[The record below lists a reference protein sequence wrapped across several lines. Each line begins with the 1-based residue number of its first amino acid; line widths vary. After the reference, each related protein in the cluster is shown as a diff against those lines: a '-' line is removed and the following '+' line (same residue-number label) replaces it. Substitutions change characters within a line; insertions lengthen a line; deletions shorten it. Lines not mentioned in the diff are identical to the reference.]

1 MEHPL
6 TEPLR
11 ATGEWSI
18 LGSDQRLSGELVYDP
33 DSGIR
38 LSLMGRFADLD
49 PPATSPGL
57 DRVERTITGW
67 TPSLEVTLYGC
78 TQTRAGM
85 GPTVYRADWAVIGG
99 HPDDPGLLGASKVRA
114 RIPLLDSWLPAGGL
128 SFTVP
133 ETAQVGETAYTIDFK
148 RVPDL
153 VVEAGWGTVTI
164 RQRCETV
171 DPSPTGPRLA
181 SVREWF
187 DIELG
192 FPAEERIETVVN
204 ERVGAVLD
212 FATLMTG
219 YTADLERLA
228 VVCDVDHGND
238 HVYAEEFDVL
248 YARSGIAG
256 TDLTEVDDE
265 RFLLDPADPVVPSVE
280 DLLGR
285 WLEVRA
291 RYRRPASMLF
301 GAQRSPKGTYTEVK
315 FLTLCHGAEA
325 LHRDRDPGAE
335 RIPGEEW
342 DVLKEQML
350 ANVTDP
356 GFREAFQ
363 EHLHFANKMA
373 LIDRLKALRDH
384 AFGAESDVI
393 GDGVLNAI
401 KKDRNELVHSET
413 ARLGR
418 LPRSDRLYYLGEY
431 IALLMKACLLRDLGL
446 TADQTGTVI
455 ETSPMHRYLRESFQ
469 I

>member
-1 MEHPL
+1 
-6 TEPLR
+6 
-11 ATGEWSI
+11 
-18 LGSDQRLSGELVYDP
+18 
-33 DSGIR
+33 
-38 LSLMGRFADLD
+38 
-49 PPATSPGL
+49 
-57 DRVERTITGW
+57 
-67 TPSLEVTLYGC
+67 
-78 TQTRAGM
+78 M
-85 GPTVYRADWAVIGG
+85 GPTVYRASWAVVGG
-99 HPDDPGLLGASKVRA
+99 HPGDPSPLGASKVRA

-128 SFTVP
+128 SFSVP
-133 ETAQVGETAYTIDFK
+133 ETAQVGETAYTIDFE

-153 VVEAGWGTVTI
+153 VVDAEWGTVTI

-187 DIELG
+187 DVELE

-212 FATLMTG
+212 FATLITG

-228 VVCDVDHGND
+228 VVCDVDRGNGRV
-238 HVYAEEFDVL
+238 HPEEFDVL
-248 YARSGIAG
+248 YARAGIGG

-265 RFLLDPADPVVPSVE
+265 RFLLDPTDPAVPSAE

-291 RYRRPASMLF
+291 TYRRPASMLF

-335 RIPGEEW
+335 RIPGDEW
-342 DVLKEQML
+342 EALKEEMVSNISDPTFL
-350 ANVTDP
+350 AV
-356 GFREAFQ
+356 FQ
-363 EHLHFANKMA
+363 EHLHFANKIA
-373 LIDRLKALRDH
+373 LIGRLKALRDD
-384 AFGAESDVI
+384 AFGASSDVI
-393 GDGVLNAI
+393 SDDILDAI
-401 KKDRNELVHSET
+401 KRDRNELVHSET

-431 IALLMKACLLRDLGL
+431 VILLMKACLLRDLGL
-446 TADQTGTVI
+446 TPAQTAAVVRG
-455 ETSPMHRYLRESFQ
+455 SPMYRYLQDSFEL
-469 I
+469 